1 MLKTFHKQQRDDLT
15 ELEIMSHGKLLATI
29 TVSGNWVDIT
39 YEHPTISSGSYEL
52 LHIEDNGTI
61 SIDKPTLA

>member
-1 MLKTFHKQQRDDLT
+1 MLTTYHKQQRDDLT
-15 ELEIMSHGKLLATI
+15 ELEIMSHGKLLATVTI
-29 TVSGNWVDIT
+29 SGNWVDIT
-39 YEHPTISSGSYEL
+39 YENPITKGSYEL